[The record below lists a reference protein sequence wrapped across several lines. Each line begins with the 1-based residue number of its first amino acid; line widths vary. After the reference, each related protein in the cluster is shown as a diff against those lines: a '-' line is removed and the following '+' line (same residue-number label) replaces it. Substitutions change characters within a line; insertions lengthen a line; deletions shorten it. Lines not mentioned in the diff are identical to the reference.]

1 MNDDTQLQR
10 LVAWEQELEEL
21 HLGWP
26 VFAFEETA
34 STMDAAKELLA
45 TPPYLVLARK
55 QRQGRGRGGKIWQA
69 PNDSLKMTLVLPIH
83 DRTKL
88 AEGFSLFVGVEIARV
103 LKRLLGVEL
112 RVKWPNDLFSVTGK
126 KVGGILIETTSENR
140 LLLGLGLNTVSI
152 PTIRE
157 ATSLHSL
164 VNKTIPESH
173 LLAAFI
179 AKALVEQYQEFLSSG
194 LCRKAWAEV
203 GYGIG
208 KHARVYDGESIKLQG
223 TFLGITEKGE
233 AIFETAKGVTTM
245 LISGTLRFD
254 PDKDELRESILHP
267 NG

>member
-1 MNDDTQLQR
+1 MNDEQHQR
-10 LVAWEQELEEL
+10 LMAWEQELEKQ

-26 VFAFEETA
+26 VFAYEETS

-45 TPPYLVLARK
+45 NPPYLVLAR
-55 QRQGRGRGGKIWQA
+55 RQQHGRGRGGKVWQA
-69 PNDSLKMTLVLPIH
+69 PDDSLKMTLVLPIH

-88 AEGFSLFVGVEIARV
+88 AEGFSLFVGVVISAV
-103 LKRLLGVEL
+103 LKKHLGAEIK
-112 RVKWPNDLFSVTGK
+112 VKWPNDLFSTAGK

-157 ATSLHSL
+157 ATSLYSL
-164 VNKTIPESH
+164 TSKKIPESH
-173 LLAAFI
+173 LLGAQI
-179 AKALVEQYQEFLSSG
+179 AKALLEQYQEFLSSG
-194 LCRKAWAEV
+194 LSRIAWAEV

-208 KHARVYDGESIKLQG
+208 KHARVYDSETLKLQG

-233 AIFETAKGVTTM
+233 AIFETAKGVTTTI
-245 LISGTLRFD
+245 ISGTLRFD